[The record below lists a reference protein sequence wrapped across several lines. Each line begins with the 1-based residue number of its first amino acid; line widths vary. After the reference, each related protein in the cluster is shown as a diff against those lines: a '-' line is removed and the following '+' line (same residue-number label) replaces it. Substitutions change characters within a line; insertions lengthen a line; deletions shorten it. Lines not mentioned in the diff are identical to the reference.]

1 MKRKKRNLDK
11 YFLLTWKKL
20 WIIVVIG
27 FISIMLHN
35 LWYAIFGYEDVVF
48 FSLVIFA
55 IPAYFIVCVSY
66 SIAKRIKEKM
76 KKRKK

>member
-20 WIIVVIG
+20 WIIIVLG

-35 LWYAIFGYEDVVF
+35 LWYAIFGFEDVVF
-48 FSLVIFA
+48 FSLVIFV
-55 IPAYFIVCVSY
+55 IPVYFVVSIFY
-66 SIAKRIKEKM
+66 TLIKIIKEK
-76 KKRKK
+76 KK

>member
-1 MKRKKRNLDK
+1 MKRKKRNLNK

-35 LWYAIFGYEDVVF
+35 FWYAIFGYEDVVF
-48 FSLVIFA
+48 FSLVIFV
-55 IPAYFIVCVSY
+55 IPTYLIVCIIY
-66 SIAKRIKEKM
+66 TIIKKIQ
-76 KKRKK
+76 KKKK